1 MKTITITTDAGE
13 TVTVAADIARH
24 LISVGKAKVAATTIV
39 EQPEQPEQ
47 PSADQASTV
56 QASKRRGRG
65 ADPDPA
71 RA

>member
-24 LISVGKAKVAATTIV
+24 LISVGKAKVAATTLV
-39 EQPEQPEQ
+39 KQPEQ
-47 PSADQASTV
+47 PSADQASTD